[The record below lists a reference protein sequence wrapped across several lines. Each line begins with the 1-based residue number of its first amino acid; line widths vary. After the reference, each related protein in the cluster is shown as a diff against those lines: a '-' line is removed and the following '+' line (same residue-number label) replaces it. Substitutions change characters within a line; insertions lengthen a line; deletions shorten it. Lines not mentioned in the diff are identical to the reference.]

1 MHHFAARQYI
11 TLLLTA
17 HRKRDTLSIAPLIP
31 SGQGIVF
38 EGWDMAVKTRDLTEG
53 SIKGVLLSFAA
64 PLFLSQLFQQLYNS
78 ADALIVGNIL
88 GKEALAAVS
97 SSGPL
102 IFLFIGFFNGAATGA
117 GVVIS
122 RYFGAQ
128 DRDKVRKAIH
138 TNVLFSL
145 LCGLFLSVTGVL
157 LTPYILRWMGT
168 AESVLP
174 QSEAYFRWYFAGAV
188 AIVMYN
194 ALKGIMTALGDSR
207 RPLYYLIFS
216 SVLNVIL
223 DLLFVGVL
231 RGGVAAAAIAT
242 GLSQG
247 ISALLC
253 LAHLLERDQI
263 YTLRAKEFRIDG
275 PVLREIVKIG
285 LPTGIQMSVISIAN
299 VMVQKNINS
308 FGADAMAACGSY
320 AKVEGFV
327 FLPITCFSLALTTFI
342 GQNLGAGRYDRVKA
356 GSRFGLWASVLTAEA
371 IGVVVFLLGPQL
383 VSLFNNDPAVL
394 AIGQK
399 QCRIESLFFCMLAL
413 SHTVAGICRGAGR
426 ATVPMLVM
434 LGIWCVLRIAYITLA
449 MSLCHDIRLLF
460 WAYPLTWTI
469 SAAIFWL
476 YYKRSPM
483 LEPLKES

>member
-1 MHHFAARQYI
+1 MAA
-11 TLLLTA
+11 
-17 HRKRDTLSIAPLIP
+17 
-31 SGQGIVF
+31 
-38 EGWDMAVKTRDLTEG
+38 KTRDLTEG
-53 SIKGVLLSFAA
+53 GIKRVLLSFAA

-78 ADALIVGNIL
+78 ADAVIVGNFL

-102 IFLFIGFFNGAATGA
+102 IHLFIGFFNGAATGA

-128 DRDKVRKAIH
+128 DRDRVRKAIH

-145 LCGLFLSVTGVL
+145 LCGLFLSGVGVL

-168 AESVLP
+168 DPSVLP
-174 QSEAYFRWYFAGAV
+174 QSEAYFRWYFAGAA

-194 ALKGIMTALGDSR
+194 ALKGILTALGDSR

-223 DLLFVGVL
+223 DLIFVGL
-231 RGGVAAAAIAT
+231 LKGGVAAAAIAT

-253 LAHLLERDQI
+253 LIHLLEKDQI
-263 YTLRAKEFRIDG
+263 YTLKARELRIDG
-275 PVLREIVKIG
+275 PILKEIVRIG
-285 LPTGIQMSVISIAN
+285 LPTGVQMSVISIAN
-299 VMVQKNINS
+299 VLVQKNINS

-342 GQNLGAGRYDRVKA
+342 GQNMGAGKLDRVKA
-356 GSRFGLWASVLTAEA
+356 GCRFGLLASVLAAEC
-371 IGVVVFLLGPQL
+371 IGVVVFFFGPQL
-383 VSLFNNDPAVL
+383 ISLFNSDPAVL

-399 QCRIESLFFCMLAL
+399 QCRIESLFFCMLAF
-413 SHTVAGICRGAGR
+413 SHTVAGICRGAGK

-434 LGIWCVLRIAYITLA
+434 LGIWCVLRITYITVA
-449 MSLCHDIRLLF
+449 MQISHDIRLLF

-469 SAAIFWL
+469 SAAIFFL
-476 YYKRSPM
+476 YYKYSHW
-483 LEPLKES
+483 LEIAKEA

>member
-1 MHHFAARQYI
+1 MAAN
-11 TLLLTA
+11 T
-17 HRKRDTLSIAPLIP
+17 K
-31 SGQGIVF
+31 
-38 EGWDMAVKTRDLTEG
+38 DLTRG
-53 SIKGVLLSFAA
+53 SIKKALLSFAA

-78 ADALIVGNIL
+78 ADALIVGNFL

-102 IFLFIGFFNGAATGA
+102 ISLFIGFFNGAAMGA

-122 RYFGAQ
+122 RHFGGEET
-128 DRDKVRKAIH
+128 DKVRKAIH

-145 LCGLFLSVTGVL
+145 LCGLFLSAVGVW
-157 LTPYILRWMGT
+157 LTPHILRWMGT
-168 AESVLP
+168 DPAVLP
-174 QSEAYFRWYFAGAV
+174 QSERYFRWYFAGAAV
-188 AIVMYN
+188 IVMYN
-194 ALKGIMTALGDSR
+194 CLKGILMALGDSK

-216 SVLNVIL
+216 SVLNVLL

-231 RGGVAAAAIAT
+231 HGGVAAAAVAT

-247 ISALLC
+247 VSALLC
-253 LAHLLERDQI
+253 LLHLLEKDQI
-263 YTLRAKEFRIDG
+263 YTLKARELRIDR
-275 PVLREIVKIG
+275 PSLKAMVKIG

-299 VMVQKNINS
+299 VLVQKNINS

-342 GQNLGAGRYDRVKA
+342 SQNIGAGKLDRVKA
-356 GSRFGLWASVLTAEA
+356 GCRFGLLSSVLAAEG

-383 VSLFNNDPAVL
+383 ISLFNSDPAVL
-394 AIGQK
+394 AIGEK

-413 SHTVAGICRGAGR
+413 SHTVAGICRGAGK

-434 LGIWCVLRIAYITLA
+434 LGVWCVLRISYITVA
-449 MSLCHDIRLLF
+449 MRLCHDIRLLF
-460 WAYPLTWTI
+460 CAYPLTWTI
-469 SAAIFWL
+469 SAAIFWI
-476 YYKRSPM
+476 YYKRSRW
-483 LEPLKES
+483 LTLSTEG

>member
-1 MHHFAARQYI
+1 MSQ
-11 TLLLTA
+11 
-17 HRKRDTLSIAPLIP
+17 
-31 SGQGIVF
+31 
-38 EGWDMAVKTRDLTEG
+38 KTRDLTEG
-53 SIKGVLLSFAA
+53 SIRGVLLGFAA

-78 ADALIVGNIL
+78 ADALIVGNFL

-102 IFLFIGFFNGAATGA
+102 IHLFIGFFNGAATGA

-122 RYFGAQ
+122 RHFGAQ
-128 DRDKVRKAIH
+128 DRVGVRKAIH

-168 AESVLP
+168 DPAVLP
-174 QSEAYFRWYFAGAV
+174 QSEAYFRWYFAFAA

-223 DLLFVGVL
+223 DLIFVGL
-231 RGGVAAAAIAT
+231 LKGGVAAAAIAT

-253 LAHLLERDQI
+253 LIHLLEKDQI
-263 YTLRAKEFRIDG
+263 YTLKARELRIDG
-275 PVLREIVKIG
+275 PVLQEIVKIG
-285 LPTGIQMSVISIAN
+285 LPTGVQMSVISIAN
-299 VMVQKNINS
+299 VLVQKNINS

-342 GQNLGAGRYDRVKA
+342 GQNMGAGKLDRVKA
-356 GSRFGLWASVLTAEA
+356 GCRFGLLASVLAAEC
-371 IGVVVFLLGPQL
+371 IGVAVFFFGPQL
-383 VSLFNNDPAVL
+383 ISLFNSDPAVL

-399 QCRIESLFFCMLAL
+399 QCRIESLFFCMLAF
-413 SHTVAGICRGAGR
+413 SHTVAGICRGAGK

-434 LGIWCVLRIAYITLA
+434 LGIWCVLRITYITVA
-449 MSLCHDIRLLF
+449 MRLCHDIRLLF

-469 SAAIFWL
+469 SAGIFFL
-476 YYKRSPM
+476 YYRYSHWMDPV
-483 LEPLKES
+483 KEE

>member
-1 MHHFAARQYI
+1 MAA
-11 TLLLTA
+11 
-17 HRKRDTLSIAPLIP
+17 
-31 SGQGIVF
+31 
-38 EGWDMAVKTRDLTEG
+38 KTRDLTEG
-53 SIKGVLLSFAA
+53 GIKRVLLSFAA

-78 ADALIVGNIL
+78 ADAVIVGNFL

-102 IFLFIGFFNGAATGA
+102 IHLFIGFFNGAATGA

-128 DRDKVRKAIH
+128 DRDRVRKAIH

-145 LCGLFLSVTGVL
+145 LCGLFLSGVGVL

-168 AESVLP
+168 DPSVLP
-174 QSEAYFRWYFAGAV
+174 QSEAYFRWYFAGAA

-194 ALKGIMTALGDSR
+194 ALKGILTALGDSR

-223 DLLFVGVL
+223 DLIFVGL
-231 RGGVAAAAIAT
+231 LKGGVAAAAIAT

-253 LAHLLERDQI
+253 LIHLLEKDQI
-263 YTLRAKEFRIDG
+263 YTLKARELRIDG
-275 PVLREIVKIG
+275 PVLQEIVKIG
-285 LPTGIQMSVISIAN
+285 LPTGVQMSVISIAN
-299 VMVQKNINS
+299 VLVQKNINS

-342 GQNLGAGRYDRVKA
+342 GQNMGAGKLDRVKA
-356 GSRFGLWASVLTAEA
+356 GCRFGLLASVLAAEC
-371 IGVVVFLLGPQL
+371 IGVVVFFFGPQL
-383 VSLFNNDPAVL
+383 ISLFNSDPAVL

-399 QCRIESLFFCMLAL
+399 QCRIESLFFCMRAF
-413 SHTVAGICRGAGR
+413 SHTVAGICRGAGK

-434 LGIWCVLRIAYITLA
+434 LGIWCALRITYITVA
-449 MSLCHDIRLLF
+449 MRLCHDIRLLF

-469 SAAIFWL
+469 SAGIFFL
-476 YYKRSPM
+476 YYRYSHWMDPV
-483 LEPLKES
+483 KEE

>member
-1 MHHFAARQYI
+1 MAA
-11 TLLLTA
+11 
-17 HRKRDTLSIAPLIP
+17 
-31 SGQGIVF
+31 
-38 EGWDMAVKTRDLTEG
+38 KTRDLTEG
-53 SIKGVLLSFAA
+53 GIKRVLLSFAA

-78 ADALIVGNIL
+78 ADAVIVGNFL

-102 IFLFIGFFNGAATGA
+102 IHLFIGFFNGAATGA

-128 DRDKVRKAIH
+128 DRDRVRKAIH

-145 LCGLFLSVTGVL
+145 LCGLFLSGVGVL

-168 AESVLP
+168 DPSVLP
-174 QSEAYFRWYFAGAV
+174 QSEAYFRWYFAGAA

-194 ALKGIMTALGDSR
+194 ALKGILTALGDSR

-223 DLLFVGVL
+223 DLIFVGL
-231 RGGVAAAAIAT
+231 LKGGVAAAAIAT

-253 LAHLLERDQI
+253 LIHLLEKDQI
-263 YTLRAKEFRIDG
+263 YTLKARELRIDG
-275 PVLREIVKIG
+275 PVLQEIVKIG
-285 LPTGIQMSVISIAN
+285 LPTGVQMSVISIAN
-299 VMVQKNINS
+299 VLVQKNINS

-342 GQNLGAGRYDRVKA
+342 GQNMGAGKLDRVKA
-356 GSRFGLWASVLTAEA
+356 GCRFGLLASVLAAEC
-371 IGVVVFLLGPQL
+371 IGVVVFFFGPQL
-383 VSLFNNDPAVL
+383 ISLFNSDPAVL

-399 QCRIESLFFCMLAL
+399 QCRIESLFFCMLAF
-413 SHTVAGICRGAGR
+413 SHTVAGICRGAGK

-434 LGIWCVLRIAYITLA
+434 LGIWCVLRITYITVA
-449 MSLCHDIRLLF
+449 MRLCHDIRLLF

-469 SAAIFWL
+469 SAGIFCL
-476 YYKRSPM
+476 YYRYSHWMDPV
-483 LEPLKES
+483 KEE

>member
-1 MHHFAARQYI
+1 MAA
-11 TLLLTA
+11 
-17 HRKRDTLSIAPLIP
+17 
-31 SGQGIVF
+31 
-38 EGWDMAVKTRDLTEG
+38 KTRDLTEG
-53 SIKGVLLSFAA
+53 GIKRVLLSFAA

-78 ADALIVGNIL
+78 ADAVIVGNFL

-102 IFLFIGFFNGAATGA
+102 IHLFIGFFNGAATGA

-128 DRDKVRKAIH
+128 DRDRVRKAIH

-145 LCGLFLSVTGVL
+145 LCGLFLSGVGVL

-168 AESVLP
+168 DPSVLP
-174 QSEAYFRWYFAGAV
+174 QSEAYFRWYFAGAA

-194 ALKGIMTALGDSR
+194 ALKGILTALGDSR

-223 DLLFVGVL
+223 DLIFVGL
-231 RGGVAAAAIAT
+231 LKGGVAAAAIAT

-253 LAHLLERDQI
+253 LIHLLEKDQI
-263 YTLRAKEFRIDG
+263 YTLKARELRIDG
-275 PVLREIVKIG
+275 PVLQEIVKIG
-285 LPTGIQMSVISIAN
+285 LPTGVQMSVISIAN
-299 VMVQKNINS
+299 VLVQKNINS

-342 GQNLGAGRYDRVKA
+342 GQNMGAGKLDRVMA
-356 GSRFGLWASVLTAEA
+356 GCRFGLLASVLAAEC
-371 IGVVVFLLGPQL
+371 IGVAVFFFGPQL
-383 VSLFNNDPAVL
+383 ISLFNSDPAVL

-399 QCRIESLFFCMLAL
+399 QCRIESLFFCMLAF
-413 SHTVAGICRGAGR
+413 SHTVAGICRGAGK

-434 LGIWCVLRIAYITLA
+434 LGIWCVLRITYITVA
-449 MSLCHDIRLLF
+449 MRLCHDIRLLF

-469 SAAIFWL
+469 SAGIFFL
-476 YYKRSPM
+476 YYRYSHWMDPV
-483 LEPLKES
+483 KEE

>member
-1 MHHFAARQYI
+1 MAA
-11 TLLLTA
+11 
-17 HRKRDTLSIAPLIP
+17 
-31 SGQGIVF
+31 
-38 EGWDMAVKTRDLTEG
+38 KTRDLTEG
-53 SIKGVLLSFAA
+53 GIKRVLLSFAA

-78 ADALIVGNIL
+78 ADAVIVGNFL

-102 IFLFIGFFNGAATGA
+102 IHLFIGFFNGAATGA

-128 DRDKVRKAIH
+128 DRDRVRKAIH

-145 LCGLFLSVTGVL
+145 LCGLFLSGVGVL

-168 AESVLP
+168 DPSVLP
-174 QSEAYFRWYFAGAV
+174 QSEAYFRWYFAGAA

-194 ALKGIMTALGDSR
+194 ALKGILTALGDSR

-223 DLLFVGVL
+223 DLIFVGL
-231 RGGVAAAAIAT
+231 LKGGVAAAAIAT

-253 LAHLLERDQI
+253 LIHLLEKDQI
-263 YTLRAKEFRIDG
+263 YTLKARELRIDG
-275 PVLREIVKIG
+275 PVLQEIVKIG
-285 LPTGIQMSVISIAN
+285 LPTGVQMSVISIAN
-299 VMVQKNINS
+299 VLVQKNINS

-327 FLPITCFSLALTTFI
+327 FLPITCFS
-342 GQNLGAGRYDRVKA
+342 GAGKLDRVKA
-356 GSRFGLWASVLTAEA
+356 GCRFGLLASVLAAEC
-371 IGVVVFLLGPQL
+371 IGVVVFFFGPQL
-383 VSLFNNDPAVL
+383 ISLFNSDPAVL

-399 QCRIESLFFCMLAL
+399 QCRIESLFFCMLAF
-413 SHTVAGICRGAGR
+413 SHTVAGICRGAGK

-434 LGIWCVLRIAYITLA
+434 LGIWCVLRITYITVA
-449 MSLCHDIRLLF
+449 MRLCHDIRLLF

-469 SAAIFWL
+469 SAGIFFL
-476 YYKRSPM
+476 YYRYSHWMDPV
-483 LEPLKES
+483 KEE

>member
-1 MHHFAARQYI
+1 MAA
-11 TLLLTA
+11 
-17 HRKRDTLSIAPLIP
+17 
-31 SGQGIVF
+31 
-38 EGWDMAVKTRDLTEG
+38 KTRDLTEG
-53 SIKGVLLSFAA
+53 GIKRVLLSFAA

-78 ADALIVGNIL
+78 ADAIIVGNFL

-102 IFLFIGFFNGAATGA
+102 IHLFIGFFNGAATGA

-122 RYFGAQ
+122 RHFGAQ
-128 DRDKVRKAIH
+128 DRAGVRKAIH

-145 LCGLFLSVTGVL
+145 LCGLFLSGVGVL

-168 AESVLP
+168 DPSVLP
-174 QSEAYFRWYFAGAV
+174 QSEAYFRWYFAGAA

-194 ALKGIMTALGDSR
+194 ALKGILTALGDSR

-223 DLLFVGVL
+223 DLIFVGL
-231 RGGVAAAAIAT
+231 LKGGVAAAAIAT

-253 LAHLLERDQI
+253 LIHLLEKDQI
-263 YTLRAKEFRIDG
+263 YTLKARELRIDG
-275 PVLREIVKIG
+275 PVLQEIVKIG
-285 LPTGIQMSVISIAN
+285 LPTGVQMSVISIAN
-299 VMVQKNINS
+299 VLVQKNINS

-342 GQNLGAGRYDRVKA
+342 GQNMGAGKLDRVKA
-356 GSRFGLWASVLTAEA
+356 GCRFGLLASVLAAEC
-371 IGVVVFLLGPQL
+371 IGVVVFFFGPQL
-383 VSLFNNDPAVL
+383 ISLFNSDPAVL

-399 QCRIESLFFCMLAL
+399 QCRIESLFFCMLAF
-413 SHTVAGICRGAGR
+413 SHTVAGICRGAGK

-434 LGIWCVLRIAYITLA
+434 LGIWCVLRITYITVA
-449 MSLCHDIRLLF
+449 MRLCHDIRLLF

-469 SAAIFWL
+469 SAGIFFL
-476 YYKRSPM
+476 YYRYSHWMDPV
-483 LEPLKES
+483 KEE